1 MDKILKKLDYYNLWN
16 KAYLIILGLYVLI
29 NVLDTTMF
37 EINWPE
43 KMGYVLYAIVGG
55 YAIAKMI
62 CFVYLKRYRAWELI
76 FSFIIIGTFTIPAVF
91 TTSYS
96 YLFGIAFLIVGAK
109 DVDFDDILKVYMI
122 VTAAVLICA
131 VVASQTG
138 LIVNLQYEDP
148 NKGIR
153 NSMGTIYPT
162 DFGAHIFYLAV
173 AWVCYRN
180 KALTW
185 LEIGIISAVTIV
197 VYVISAPV
205 TSAACTFIMLFM
217 CIWDKLADKTGSPMI
232 VSKAEDIVC
241 RIGQFAVGIFA
252 AGYLLMQHLYDPLN
266 IYWSEFDYKI
276 SLRLYYTYQI
286 LEKYSIR
293 LFGQDIEEKG
303 FGRDPD
309 MTHDYLFL
317 DDSYMAI
324 ALKYGIVIL
333 AVVII
338 MFAAGQYMAYRSNRL
353 IIVLAGIVI
362 ALHCFMEHH
371 LIEAAYNPFMLL
383 IFAKIGAYTY
393 KERKHKL

>member
-1 MDKILKKLDYYNLWN
+1 MDKILKKLDDYDLWN
-16 KAYLIILGLYVLI
+16 KAYLVILGLYVLQD
-29 NVLDTTMF
+29 VLNSTMF

-43 KMGYVLYAIVGG
+43 KIGYVLYALVGG

-62 CFVYLKRYRAWELI
+62 CFVYLKRYKTWELI
-76 FSFIIIGTFTIPAVF
+76 FSLVIVGTFIIPAVF

-122 VTAAVLICA
+122 VTAAVLVCA

-162 DFGAHIFYLAV
+162 DFGAHVFYLAT

-180 KALTW
+180 KSLTW
-185 LEIGIISAVTIV
+185 IEMGIILAVTIV
-197 VYVISAPV
+197 VYILSAPV
-205 TSAACTFIMLFM
+205 TSAACTVLVLVM
-217 CIWDKLADKTGSPMI
+217 CAWDKLADKNRGSTI
-232 VSKAEDIVC
+232 ISKIESVVC
-241 RIGQFAVGIFA
+241 RIGEFAVGIFA
-252 AGYLLMQHLYDPLN
+252 AGYLIMQYVYDPLN

-333 AVVII
+333 AVVIVI
-338 MFAAGQYMAYRSNRL
+338 FAVGQHRAYQNNRL
-353 IIVLAGIVI
+353 MIVLVGIAI

-371 LIEAAYNPFMLL
+371 LIEAAYNPFMML